1 MSRKT
6 IIRRTLDAVMTV
18 ISVFLMGGVF
28 LFPSDSV
35 HEILG
40 TVLIVLWILHN
51 ILNRSFYKSLFKG
64 KYSTTWIILT
74 AVNAALA
81 VSCVLLAISGIMLSN
96 RVFLFLR
103 IERGMGFARKAHL
116 AASHWY
122 FILIAFHFAPAYG
135 NTVRQNNSTR
145 RQADCNALRRLCGIV
160 IRRGCVRPSR
170 LVEIPFFDAGIFLFR
185 HATRFC
191 LVYARLHLHVRAVR
205 HGHKNRSIICKK
217 TQNPPNLNA
226 YKNHKFYYQGTSA
239 CGGRVF
245 RNFAVATASSLR
257 FGGRLRRCSIPL
269 CVHKRRKLQ
278 RTFAV

>member
-1 MSRKT
+1 MNSKT

-28 LFPSDSV
+28 LFPSDIV

-51 ILNRSFYKSLFKG
+51 ILNRTFYKSLFKG
-64 KYSTTWIILT
+64 KYSTTRIMMA

-122 FILIAFHFAPAYG
+122 FILIAFHFAQHTAILFG
-135 NTVRQNNSTR
+135 RITVR
-145 RQADCNALRRLCGIV
+145 
-160 IRRGCVRPSR
+160 
-170 LVEIPFFDAGIFLFR
+170 
-185 HATRFC
+185 
-191 LVYARLHLHVRAVR
+191 
-205 HGHKNRSIICKK
+205 
-217 TQNPPNLNA
+217 
-226 YKNHKFYYQGTSA
+226 
-239 CGGRVF
+239 
-245 RNFAVATASSLR
+245 
-257 FGGRLRRCSIPL
+257 GGRLIAMRCVVCAASLYGVVAFVRLGLWKYLFLTQEFFFFDMQRGFALFLLDYICMFVL
-269 CVHKRRKLQ
+269 FASVIKIAALFAKNAKSSESERLQ
-278 RTFAV
+278 KS